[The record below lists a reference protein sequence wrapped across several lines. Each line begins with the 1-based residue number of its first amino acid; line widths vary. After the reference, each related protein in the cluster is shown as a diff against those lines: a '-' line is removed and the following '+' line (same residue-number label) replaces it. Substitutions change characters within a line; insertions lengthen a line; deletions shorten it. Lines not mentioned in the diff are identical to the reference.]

1 MSLRVHRRITRRRV
15 LASGGALA
23 AATATPSVLAAPAA
37 PARADGPG
45 YDPEQRFI
53 QLVGGGNGVIFAIQA
68 DGSLLWYRHW
78 GWQTGVTGWA
88 TGSGRKI
95 GSGWHQFRTV
105 LGSADGSL
113 YGVRADGTIHY
124 YRYVCTNYTTGA
136 GYWSGSRQIGS
147 GFQKFPRLF
156 GFGGTVYGVDAEGD
170 LYGYQYTPSTGKWT
184 GGSRITRGFKSF
196 QGVADGSGVIYAYR
210 HGAIYWYQHLGGGRW
225 AAGSGIRIG
234 NGFNELTINGLICVG
249 QGTLYGV
256 QPSDPTRRATGSL
269 VTYRITNWSKA
280 GTDRRATWA
289 NGGSG
294 RTVGSGFTLQS
305 QAALQGYARTPTVTA
320 GSTARIAVSTTFPT
334 LTASVVR
341 VAPSEGAPEVVKEPT
356 GVTGRLQV
364 LPTGYL
370 QSGCDWS
377 DTLTL
382 SIPESW
388 PSGLYAARL
397 EGPHKLRRHVPF
409 VVKPA
414 TPRHDIAMLLP
425 TNTYHAYNTW
435 GGHYQYCGDM
445 AGTRTF
451 SLRRP
456 STELNV
462 EATGNLEHTLWSDVL
477 LMRWMTRQGLEFD
490 CYDDTDLHVS
500 GGWLARYRVLVL
512 GSHPEYWSEEM
523 RQHLADYLAG
533 GGRVIYAGGNGLYER
548 VRFSADRSAVT
559 FRTPEGRRDTY
570 NSLGLPASQLV
581 GVNYTSASWFT
592 FAPYAVLRDHKL
604 LAGTGLTVGSRFGLA
619 GYNGAA
625 SGWETDAMLGLDGE
639 ADSTEVIARGQNT
652 GGGAAMVLVEK
663 PNGGFVFS
671 ASSITF
677 AGALATDAAMSR
689 LFRNVFDLALAEGP
703 AVRRT
708 TAPRQRTAPAP
719 DQLEPQPLE

>member
-1 MSLRVHRRITRRRV
+1 MSLRVPRRITRRRV

-23 AATATPSVLAAPAA
+23 AATAAPSVLAASAE
-37 PARADGPG
+37 PARAADPT

-53 QLVGGGNGVIFAIQA
+53 QLVPGGNGVIFAIQA
-68 DGSLLWYRHW
+68 DGALIWYRHW

-88 TGSGRKI
+88 SGSGRRI

-105 LGSADGSL
+105 LGSGDGSL

-124 YRYVCTNYTTGA
+124 YRYVCTNHTTGA

-147 GFQKFPRLF
+147 GFGKFPRLF
-156 GFGGTVYGVDAEGD
+156 GFGGAVYGVDADGD
-170 LYGYQYTPSTGKWT
+170 LYGYQYTPSTGTWT
-184 GGSRITRGFKSF
+184 GGSRITRGFKSY

-210 HGAIYWYQHLGGGRW
+210 HGNVHWYQHLGGGRW
-225 AAGSGIRIG
+225 AAGSGMRIG
-234 NGFNELTINGLICVG
+234 AGFEELTINGLVCGG

-256 QPSDPTRRATGSL
+256 RPSAPAQRATGGL
-269 VTYRITNWSKA
+269 VAYRITNWNRVGA
-280 GTDRRATWA
+280 DRRASWA

-334 LTASVVR
+334 FTASVVR
-341 VAPSEGAPEVVKEPT
+341 VAPAEGAPEVVKAPT
-356 GVTGRLQV
+356 DVTGRLQV

-370 QSGCDWS
+370 HSGCDWS
-377 DTLTL
+377 DTLAL
-382 SIPESW
+382 SIPSSW

-397 EGPHKLRRHVPF
+397 EGPHSLRRHVPF

-414 TPRHDIAMLLP
+414 APRNDIAMLLP

-435 GGHYQYCGDM
+435 GGHYQYCGDL
-445 AGTRTF
+445 AGARTLT
-451 SLRRP
+451 LRRP

-500 GGWLARYRVLVL
+500 GGWLTRYRVLVL
-512 GSHPEYWSEEM
+512 GSHPEYWSEQM
-523 RQHLADYLAG
+523 RQHLADYQAG

-548 VRFSADRSAVT
+548 VRFSEDRSAVT
-559 FRTPEGRRDTY
+559 FRTPQGRRDTY
-570 NSLGLPASQLV
+570 NSLGLPASQLL

-625 SGWETDAMLGLDGE
+625 SGWETDALLNLDGE
-639 ADSTEVIARGQNT
+639 VEPSEVIARGQNT
-652 GGGAAMVLVEK
+652 GGGAAMVLVGK

-689 LFRNVFDLALAEGP
+689 LFRNVFDLALTDGP

-719 DQLEPQPLE
+719 EQVEPRPLE